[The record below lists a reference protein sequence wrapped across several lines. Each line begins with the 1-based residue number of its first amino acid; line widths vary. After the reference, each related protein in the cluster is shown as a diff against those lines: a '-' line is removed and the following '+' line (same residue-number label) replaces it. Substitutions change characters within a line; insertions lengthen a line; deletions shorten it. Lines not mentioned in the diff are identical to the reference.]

1 MALSIES
8 ALERLLDNV
17 KAAGRADATLKLY
30 RSTLKPLIKECGY
43 SVDEPCDQNTVDNLL
58 KAVEKR
64 YADGK
69 IVFESYRF
77 SKRACRLL
85 YESGT
90 GMKINLSADTSHMR
104 RFVPDNMYD
113 DITEDIIQSCHFC
126 ESSEVDIGAHI
137 RRFFC
142 FIKDKNVK
150 LNDIQNSTFFQFI
163 DYCSETVKGT
173 RYRVVRA
180 VKCLSE
186 YFKQHKIG
194 NITADFSGLKAGPRN
209 IRLIPAFSSEEI
221 ERFLRVIDTDT
232 PTGKRDKAIITLAA
246 ATGIRGCDIADLTF
260 SCIDWKKKTIHFIQR
275 KIHRPLLLPVPNSVL
290 NDIADYILHGRPNIE
305 SQYVFLTS
313 RAPYKQFDSSIYS
326 IMKRYSVKAGVE
338 NIRGRGFHSVRRF
351 FATQSIQNGVSIFA
365 VSEMLGHKD
374 ISEDRVYLSVDA
386 GMNSFVAAD
395 FSDCPLSGTVYTS
408 SAFGGSR

>member
-1 MALSIES
+1 MALNIES
-8 ALERLLDNV
+8 AIERLLNNV
-17 KAAGRADATLKLY
+17 KAAGRADTTIDLY
-30 RSTLKPLIKECGY
+30 RNTLKPLIKECGY
-43 SVDEPCDQNTVDNLL
+43 SMDEPCDQSTIDNLL
-58 KAVEKR
+58 KKVEER
-64 YADGK
+64 YAEGK
-69 IVFESYRF
+69 IVFGFYRF

-85 YESGT
+85 HESGSE
-90 GMKINLSADTSHMR
+90 MAIDLSADTSQMR
-104 RFVPDNMYD
+104 RFAPDNMYD
-113 DITEDIIQSCHFC
+113 DLIKDIIQSCNFC
-126 ESSEVDIGAHI
+126 ESSETDIGALI

-142 FIKDKNVK
+142 FIEEKNIV
-150 LNDIQNSTFFQFI
+150 LNDVQNSTFFQFI
-163 DYCSETVKGT
+163 DYCAETVKGT
-173 RYRVVRA
+173 MYRVVRA

-186 YFKQHKIG
+186 YFKEHKIG

-260 SCIDWKKKTIHFIQR
+260 SCIDWKKKTIHFMQR

-290 NDIADYILHGRPNIE
+290 NDIADYILHGRPDIE

-313 RAPYKQFDSSIYS
+313 RAPYKQFGSSMYS
-326 IMKRYSVKAGVE
+326 IMKKYYAKAGVE
-338 NIRGRGFHSVRRF
+338 NINGRGFHSVRRF

-386 GMNSFVAAD
+386 GMNSFVSAD

-408 SAFGGSR
+408 SFFGGSR